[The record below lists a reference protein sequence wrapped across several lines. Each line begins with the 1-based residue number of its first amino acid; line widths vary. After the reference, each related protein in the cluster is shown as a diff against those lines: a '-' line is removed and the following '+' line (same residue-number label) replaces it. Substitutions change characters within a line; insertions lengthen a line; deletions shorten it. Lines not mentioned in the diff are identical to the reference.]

1 MTKDKFSK
9 SFSTTLMCTI
19 VFVVFLFLID
29 SYRRTEAVHEILIS
43 GAVYFGVIYI
53 IQIVTCI
60 LEEKGAIVEPK
71 MTDEDN

>member
-1 MTKDKFSK
+1 MKYLS
-9 SFSTTLMCTI
+9 L
-19 VFVVFLFLID
+19 VLFI
-29 SYRRTEAVHEILIS
+29 
-43 GAVYFGVIYI
+43 FGVIYI